1 MNDKNI
7 LLAMK
12 ASVFRDDLIFMM
24 GTEGFHIDTAS
35 NGSDAFEKIKQYT
48 IDGVVTELDLPQW
61 DALELVLSIRDLKMI
76 MPIIVIS
83 FDNQALKTEILQAG
97 ASAFLHHPKDASVVI
112 DFLTHEKWSQAI

>member
-1 MNDKNI
+1 MNDKNV

-12 ASVFRDDLIFMM
+12 ASVFRDDLIFIM
-24 GTEGFHIDTAS
+24 GTQGFHINTAS
-35 NGSDAFEKIKQYT
+35 NGSDAFEKIKRHT
-48 IDGVVTELDLPQW
+48 IDGVITELDLPHW

-83 FDNQALKTEILQAG
+83 FDNQAMRAEILKAG

-112 DFLTHEKWSQAI
+112 DLLTREEWSQVI